1 MPPAVMEVLAAAQVP
16 TLLPGPSAW
25 GMWHCTQEVPEK
37 QELVFARGERS
48 ALLMALSPA
57 KQMNK

>member
-1 MPPAVMEVLAAAQVP
+1 MEVPAAAQVP
-16 TLLPGPSAW
+16 TLLPGPPAW